1 MAELEAGAARPH
13 TREASPAVSSID
25 FSFRVPAILL
35 VLTAG
40 LVLRLLLATFPGFG
54 IDVGTFQFWANQMAS
69 GGPWDFYEGD
79 FFIDYAPGY
88 LYILWLIGELHEIIG
103 FTGGQYEYV
112 LKLPSIAADLASVYL
127 LYRILD
133 NKTFAVRISAALAY
147 AFFPASLFI
156 GAVWGQVDSLLACFL
171 LLSVYWIG
179 KDRPVAGAVAFV
191 VAFLVKPQAIA
202 ALPFL
207 AVWIM
212 KSYPPRWVPAA
223 SGLPVLAGIPM
234 FFLGVAAAIWRYLED
249 DKGTNLT
256 LALTAAA
263 IGVALT
269 AIGFLASRSRTADAD
284 AGPARFPQF
293 VPVPPNTWYAAFL
306 LPVAVLLLAITP
318 FFALKPWEFMD
329 QLQSSANV
337 YPYASFHAYNFWS
350 TFAYLERDNVEYLG
364 LSYQVW
370 GFVLFAITTV
380 FIIYSLRRA
389 EGMGALAL
397 GTALCVVAF
406 YMFVT
411 RMHERYLFPAFLPLL
426 TACVIYNSSLL
437 WAGFTGLSFIHGANL
452 YHAYAEFNDNH
463 LRIDWVFTW
472 LQDPDFWGLGFTT
485 VEFLSLI
492 AVAALPPLLAAAYG
506 IGARPR
512 EPESV

>member
-1 MAELEAGAARPH
+1 M
-13 TREASPAVSSID
+13 REASPAIPSID

-35 VLTAG
+35 VLAAG

-88 LYILWLIGELHEIIG
+88 LYVLWLIGELHEIIG

-112 LKLPSIAADLASVYL
+112 LKLPSIAADLGSVYL

-133 NKTFAVRISAALAY
+133 GKSMEVRIAAALGY
-147 AFFPASLFI
+147 ALFPAALFI
-156 GAVWGQVDSLLACFL
+156 GAVWGQVDSLLAFLL

-191 VAFLVKPQAIA
+191 IAFLVKPQAIA

-207 AVWIM
+207 AFWIM

-223 SGLPVLAGIPM
+223 SGMPVLAGLPL
-234 FFLGVAAAIWRYLED
+234 FFLGAGASIWRYLED
-249 DKGTNLT
+249 DKGSNLT
-256 LALTAAA
+256 LALAAA
-263 IGVALT
+263 GIGALLI
-269 AIGFLASRSRTADAD
+269 AAGFFASRSRSADPP
-284 AGPARFPQF
+284 AGAARFPEY
-293 VPVPPNTWYAAFL
+293 VPVPPETWYAAFL
-306 LPVAVLLLAITP
+306 VPAAVLLLAITP

-350 TFAYLERDNVEYLG
+350 TFAYLERDNVEYIG
-364 LSYQVW
+364 LTYQVW
-370 GFVLFAITTV
+370 GFLLFALTTV
-380 FIIYSLRRA
+380 FIVYSLRQA
-389 EGMGALAL
+389 QGMGALAL

-426 TACVIYNSSLL
+426 AACVIYNSGLL
-437 WAGFTGLSFIHGANL
+437 WAGFAGLSVGHGANL

-463 LRIDWVFTW
+463 LRIDWIFSW
-472 LQDPDFWGLGFTT
+472 LQDPDFWGFGFTT
-485 VEFLSLI
+485 VEFISLVV
-492 AVAALPPLLAAAYG
+492 VAALPPLLAAAYG
-506 IGARPR
+506 LSTRSRPR
-512 EPESV
+512 EAG